1 MTLQSKRFNRYYRL
15 RLRTS
20 RSSAGRA
27 GPVYPTPWSW
37 SAIPAIHKA
46 RISLGHAAGAGEAGG
61 RAEIGEM
68 PKTLSKSSVQTSRRV
83 HPALHRTLDTD
94 PGTKLRES
102 PHFGLKSHRGQGW
115 PVARAEHKHLA
126 TGHHRDERVLHAI
139 WAAYKPH
146 SPRTKQCET
155 PRCQA
160 LKTCAVQTWAA
171 AVSMSARCI
180 VR

>member
-1 MTLQSKRFNRYYRL
+1 MAVAARAPLGLVRG
-15 RLRTS
+15 
-20 RSSAGRA
+20 GRV
-27 GPVYPTPWSW
+27 PMCPTPWSW

-61 RAEIGEM
+61 RAETGDM
-68 PKTLSKSSVQTSRRV
+68 PKTHSKRSVQTSRRV
-83 HPALHRTLDTD
+83 HPALRRTLNTD
-94 PGTKLRES
+94 PGTTRRES
-102 PHFGLKSHRGQGW
+102 SHFGLKSHRGQGW

-155 PRCQA
+155 PRCQIR
-160 LKTCAVQTWAA
+160 KVCAVQTWAA
-171 AVSMSARCI
+171 ATSMPARCI
-180 VR
+180 IR